1 MSLATQKADAPMSTP
16 PYGAPLSP
24 TVMEPQVN
32 PLKRIVAGWID
43 LTLLFLATVPA
54 QLSELT
60 ALFSRGPVGA
70 GYFFGWVLTILLV
83 LLYVIILV
91 ALMGLRG
98 TSPGALIFG
107 YRVVDADTGDKATFV
122 QAIIRLAVAGALSI
136 VCVGVGPI
144 ILAITIVLA
153 QDGRGLHD
161 RAARTTV
168 ANGRSAGSGSSSASA
183 ASAAPV
189 PSAAPAS
196 SAAPAATA
204 APVASPYAH
213 GSAPSPYAP
222 ASAPS
227 PYAAPSAAPSAEVPA
242 PDGAYAAP
250 QWGTVPAASA
260 PAPQQAEAPAST
272 SYPWDGHSPE
282 AAPAAPAVPAAPA
295 EVAPAPEAAPA
306 DEARSKELDAANAR
320 PEEVVVVE
328 DVPLVEDVESVE
340 SVETVESTEAGEA
353 LSESEVTEADAV
365 ATEAPEVVEVVE
377 SGDAPVAPFDAPATP
392 FDATAPVV
400 SEDVPAAPTHASA
413 PAELADPDQTVLTP
427 AFDLLVAS
435 PGVIL
440 VFDDGTRHELSA
452 GVTAVVGRNPV
463 VADGEVAVAFLDD
476 TRSMS
481 KTHARVRLEDGIVL
495 VTDADSTNGTAVLY
509 SDGTEQTVQAG
520 QDITVPGGA
529 RVKVGDRLISIE
541 VRGE

>member
-1 MSLATQKADAPMSTP
+1 MSTP

-168 ANGRSAGSGSSSASA
+168 ANGRSASSGSSSASA

-196 SAAPAATA
+196 SAVPAATA

-250 QWGTVPAASA
+250 QWGTVPAASG

-272 SYPWDGHSPE
+272 SYPWDGHAPE

-295 EVAPAPEAAPA
+295 EVAPAPEVAPA
-306 DEARSKELDAANAR
+306 DEARSKELDAADAR
-320 PEEVVVVE
+320 SEEVVVVE
-328 DVPLVEDVESVE
+328 DAPVVEDGE

-353 LSESEVTEADAV
+353 LSESEVTELTEEETPAADAHDHV
-365 ATEAPEVVEVVE
+365 AVAEL
-377 SGDAPVAPFDAPATP
+377 GDAPQAHEAAPVAHEDAPAAPFDAP
-392 FDATAPVV
+392 APVV

-427 AFDLLVAS
+427 AFDHLVAS

-481 KTHARVRLEDGIVL
+481 KTHARVRLDDGIVL

-509 SDGTEQTVQAG
+509 SDGTEQAVQAG